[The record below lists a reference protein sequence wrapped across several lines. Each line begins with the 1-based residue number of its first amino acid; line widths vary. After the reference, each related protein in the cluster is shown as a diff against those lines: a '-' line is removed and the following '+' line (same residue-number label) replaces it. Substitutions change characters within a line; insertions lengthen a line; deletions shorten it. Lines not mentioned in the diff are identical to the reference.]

1 MSEGFGLTVVE
12 AMLAGRPVIVTP
24 AGALKEIV
32 NNGITGIISKS
43 TEPKDLADSILKM
56 LEDKEL
62 GKELS
67 VCARNYAVREFDPEK
82 WANKT
87 IKAYLEV
94 TK

>member
-1 MSEGFGLTVVE
+1 
-12 AMLAGRPVIVTP
+12 
-24 AGALKEIV
+24 
-32 NNGITGIISKS
+32 
-43 TEPKDLADSILKM
+43 M